1 MYLEPER
8 SIFKYL
14 LVLYSQELPLEIH
27 LNCDWLH
34 PRTAPKGWPSSA
46 WLSWCAE
53 SKLYSLSRQSKASE

>member
-14 LVLYSQELPLEIH
+14 TMLHSQELPLEIH

-34 PRTAPKGWPSSA
+34 PRIAP
-46 WLSWCAE
+46 
-53 SKLYSLSRQSKASE
+53 